1 MRSSVSNKA
10 LISRIKCPDSKTTTD
25 QFEIPNILH
34 KQLPSVGPQ
43 LAPKIPHYPIH
54 FSQYLPKE
62 IRSHH
67 SLHLTQ
73 S

>member
-10 LISRIKCPDSKTTTD
+10 LISRIKCPDSKTTTH

-43 LAPKIPHYPIH
+43 LAPGAYYPEPSSPIKA
-54 FSQYLPKE
+54 L
-62 IRSHH
+62 
-67 SLHLTQ
+67 
-73 S
+73 